1 MHTPPLTKLKQL
13 WQGMSSSYRPNFK
26 RRLLWAQRRFYQK
39 RAEFYL
45 DLASQIEVQP
55 GQTLA
60 LFLQKYALRYP
71 NEPIGI
77 VCAHWLVRFEETA
90 RFSRAVSHTLPA
102 EEVSVLAV
110 AEESGDLK
118 IGLRTLASNINALE
132 ATKHL
137 FLLINASA
145 LVGLAILHIFLGL
158 IGYWIVP
165 KIESAMNLDS
175 NLYGPIA
182 QTYHLV
188 ASAIRMVGPAWLAL
202 LVAALIWGS
211 WSIKNYTGHWRAWL
225 DQHVI
230 FYSVHRDF
238 AGALFLATIA
248 SITQKIGAHAISIHE
263 ALLRIKPYAS
273 PWLAAHI
280 ERILLNFEE
289 MPNAGGEAFA
299 TGILQ
304 RDFQYRLQDISE
316 YQKLDIALL
325 TVAQYIL
332 CETPKRIQRTA
343 TLIRYSLSCA
353 TVAIMMGLYFGLLG
367 MIHEF
372 QASAAMQNIILSP

>member
-1 MHTPPLTKLKQL
+1 MHAPPLTKLKQL
-13 WQGMSSSYRPNFK
+13 WQVMSSSYRPNFK
-26 RRLLWAQRRFYQK
+26 RRLRWAQRHFHQK

-45 DLASQIEVQP
+45 DLASQIEAQP

-71 NEPIGI
+71 SEPIGI

-90 RFSRAVSHTLPA
+90 RFSRAVTHTLPP
-102 EEVSVLAV
+102 EEVTVLAV

-118 IGLRTLASNINALE
+118 IGLRTLATNIDALE
-132 ATKHL
+132 TTKHL

-145 LVGLAILHIFLGL
+145 LIGLAILHIFLSL

-165 KIESAMNLDS
+165 KIESSMNLDS

-182 QTYHLV
+182 QTYHLF
-188 ASAIRMVGPAWLAL
+188 ATAIRMLGPAWLTL

-211 WSIKNYTGHWRAWL
+211 WSIKNYTGHWRTWL

-238 AGALFLATIA
+238 TGALFLATIA
-248 SITQKIGAHAISIHE
+248 SITQKIGARAISIHE

-280 ERILLNFEE
+280 ERILRNFEE

-304 RDFQYRLQDISE
+304 REFQYRLQDISE
-316 YQKLDIALL
+316 YQKLDLALL

-332 CETPKRIQRTA
+332 RETPKRIQRTA
-343 TLIRYSLSCA
+343 TLIRYSLSFA